1 MEAPVRALLSAA
13 ALFFLASPAGA
24 TTLTVVSD
32 ESHIWGGCSRLRG
45 EYGTDQ
51 YDGYRF
57 NLTNPNPGQSW
68 VVAGSIPICGL
79 DYSFALT
86 IDQDSITIERK
97 IVDHW
102 NPDEE
107 NQAQGF
113 MRDFG
118 GYYRLAVESDTP
130 VRFWD
135 GLSLDPYCEAAP
147 CEPMTTLV
155 TSFYIDFA
163 VGWIPRGRLWGD
175 QSLRPISTTTRYW
188 AAPYTIPEPG
198 TAVLLALGLASGAV
212 RRRSQGRVVPRVRI
226 ASA

>member
-1 MEAPVRALLSAA
+1 MNQILVALLLLA
-13 ALFFLASPAGA
+13 ASPAGA
-24 TTLTVVSD
+24 TLTVVSD

-68 VVAGSIPICGL
+68 IVSGSIPICGL
-79 DYSFALT
+79 DYSFELT
-86 IDQDSITIERK
+86 IEAESITISRT

-107 NQAQGF
+107 NQADGF

-118 GYYRLAVESDTP
+118 GYYRLFVESDVP
-130 VRFWD
+130 VLYWD
-135 GLSLDPYCEAAP
+135 GQSSDPYCETAI
-147 CEPMTTLV
+147 CEPITQMV
-155 TSFYIDFA
+155 TSFYLDFA

-188 AAPYTIPEPG
+188 AAPYSVPEP
-198 TAVLLALGLASGAV
+198 TTVVLLAIGLAAVAV
-212 RRRSQGRVVPRVRI
+212 RRSTRDY
-226 ASA
+226 